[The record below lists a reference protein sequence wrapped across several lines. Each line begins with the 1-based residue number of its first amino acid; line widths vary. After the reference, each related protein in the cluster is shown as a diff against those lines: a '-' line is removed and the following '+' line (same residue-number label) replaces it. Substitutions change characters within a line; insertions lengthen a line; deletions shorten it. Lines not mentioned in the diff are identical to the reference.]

1 MSNLEANPLI
11 TIVIPVYNVEN
22 YLHKC
27 VNSVINQTYT
37 NLEIILVDDG
47 SPDNCGKICDEY
59 EKMDSRIKVIH
70 KSNGGLSDAR
80 NAGIDIANGKYISF
94 IDSDDYVDLDYIEF
108 LYNQIFKYNTSIAIC
123 SHRVLYDTGKII
135 EKQTNE
141 VSVLDSKKVLE
152 RILYDEG
159 IDLSAWAKLYDI
171 NLFKDIRYPKGRLYE
186 DSATTYLLIDKC
198 DKIVIASKSKYN
210 YMIRRNSITNNKFTT
225 KKMDLIISTEEMA
238 NYIVK
243 KYPDLKSAADR
254 RVMYSYL
261 STLSQLANAKESHLN
276 EEKKIITYIKANRY
290 NVLTDKR
297 TPKRD
302 KLALLTTLGGYSIY
316 KKFWVIYLMITGR
329 K

>member
-1 MSNLEANPLI
+1 MRNLDANPLI

-27 VNSVINQTYT
+27 VNSVINQTYS

-47 SPDNCGKICDEY
+47 SPDKCGQICDEY
-59 EKMDSRIKVIH
+59 KKKDNRIKVIH
-70 KSNGGLSDAR
+70 KKNGGLSDAR
-80 NAGIDIANGKYISF
+80 NAGIDIAKGKYISF
-94 IDSDDYVDLDYIEF
+94 IDSDDYVDIDYIEF
-108 LYNQIFKYNTSIAIC
+108 LYNQISKYNVSISIC

-141 VSVLDSKKVLE
+141 VSLLDSKKVLE

-186 DSATTYLLIDKC
+186 DSATTYLLIDKSN
-198 DKIVIASKSKYN
+198 KIAIASKSKYN
-210 YMIRRNSITNNKFTT
+210 YVIRRNSITNNKFTI

-261 STLSQLANAKESHLN
+261 STLSQLANAKEYQLN
-276 EEKKIITYIKANRY
+276 EKNKIMTYIKANRY
-290 NVLTDKR
+290 RVLKDNR
-297 TPKRD
+297 VPKRD
-302 KLALLTTLGGYSIY
+302 KLALITTLLGYSTY
-316 KKFWVIYLMITGR
+316 KMIWSIYLKITGR

>member
-1 MSNLEANPLI
+1 MSNLDINPLI
-11 TIVIPVYNVEN
+11 TIVIPVYNVKD

-37 NLEIILVDDG
+37 NLEIILVNDG
-47 SPDNCGKICDEY
+47 SPDSCGQICDEY
-59 EKMDSRIKVIH
+59 GKVDSRIKVIH

-80 NAGIDIANGKYISF
+80 NAGINIANGRYISF
-94 IDSDDYVDLDYIEF
+94 IDSDDYVDPDYIEF
-108 LYNQIFKYNTSIAIC
+108 LYNQVFKYKTSIAIC

-141 VSVLDSKKVLE
+141 VSVLESKKVLE

-210 YMIRRNSITNNKFTT
+210 YIIRRNSITNNKFTT

-243 KYPDLKSAADR
+243 KYPDLKAAADR

-261 STLSQLANAKESHLN
+261 STLSQLANDKDKHLN
-276 EEKKIITYIKANRY
+276 EEKKIMTYIKANRY

-302 KLALLTTLGGYSIY
+302 KVALLTTLGGYSIY
-316 KKFWVIYLMITGR
+316 KKFWAIYLMITGR

>member
-1 MSNLEANPLI
+1 MSNLDINPLI
-11 TIVIPVYNVEN
+11 TIVIPVYNVKD

-27 VNSVINQTYT
+27 VNSIINQTYT

-47 SPDNCGKICDEY
+47 SPDSCGQICDEY
-59 EKMDSRIKVIH
+59 GKVDSRIKVIH

-80 NAGIDIANGKYISF
+80 NAGINIANGRYISF
-94 IDSDDYVDLDYIEF
+94 IDSDDYVDPDYIEF
-108 LYNQIFKYNTSIAIC
+108 LYNQVFKYKTSIAIC

-141 VSVLDSKKVLE
+141 VSVLESKKVLE

-210 YMIRRNSITNNKFTT
+210 YIIRRNSITNNKFTT

-243 KYPDLKSAADR
+243 KYPDLKAAADR

-261 STLSQLANAKESHLN
+261 STLSQLANDKDKHLN
-276 EEKKIITYIKANRY
+276 EEKKIMTYIKANRY

-302 KLALLTTLGGYSIY
+302 KVALLTTLGGYSIY
-316 KKFWVIYLMITGR
+316 KKFWAIYLMITGR

>member
-1 MSNLEANPLI
+1 MINSEVNPLI
-11 TIVIPVYNVEN
+11 SVVIPIYNVEN

-27 VNSVINQTYT
+27 VDSIINQTYT

-59 EKMDSRIKVIH
+59 EKKDSRIKVIH
-70 KSNGGLSDAR
+70 KINGGLSDAR

-94 IDSDDYVDLDYIEF
+94 IDSDDYVDQDYIEF
-108 LYNQIFKYNTSIAIC
+108 LYNQILKYRTSISIC
-123 SHRVLYDTGKII
+123 SHRVLYDTGKVI
-135 EKQTNE
+135 EKQTSE
-141 VSVLDSKKVLE
+141 FSVLDSKKVLE

-198 DKIVIASKSKYN
+198 DKIAIASESKYN

-243 KYPDLKSAADR
+243 KYPDLKVAADR

-261 STLSQLANAKESHLN
+261 STLSQLANDKDSHLN
-276 EEKKIITYIKANRY
+276 EEKIIMTYIKENRY
-290 NVLTDKR
+290 NVLKDKR
-297 TPKRD
+297 APRRD
-302 KLALLTTLGGYSIY
+302 KLALLTTVGGYYTY
-316 KKFWVIYLMITGR
+316 KKFWAIYLKITGR